1 MKKDRYARHQAR
13 TRRPATTHATK
24 RAEKRTRRRN
34 VGNFPSSDFRSWGA
48 DCGKEKGCG
57 DSVLIV
63 DSDPKSEV
71 PARIL
76 DRLRVTSTHVFLMPG
91 QRFGE

>member
-1 MKKDRYARHQAR
+1 MKPLPIH
-13 TRRPATTHATK
+13 
-24 RAEKRTRRRN
+24 
-34 VGNFPSSDFRSWGA
+34 SSSTPPTVNALLACLLDL
-48 DCGKEKGCG
+48 KLKGCG